1 MKGNNIIKDT
11 EIYMLAQ
18 YIDVLE
24 EIENFKSLEEVKEDI
39 KNRKK
44 IYKKEIKDMTSSDE
58 IFDLD
63 EIDKTLDEKLE
74 EYTKLYCKNNEYK
87 ELEKEIKEKKNK
99 ENMSKEELEELEDL
113 IYKKCDY
120 DAKFSYKIGLLEGL
134 KIITLK

>member
-18 YIDVLE
+18 FIDVLE

-63 EIDKTLDEKLE
+63 EIDKIIGTKEIEEIKDTTYELLTEEDIENYFLMEEYEDEKE
-74 EYTKLYCKNNEYK
+74 HKK
-87 ELEKEIKEKKNK
+87 E
-99 ENMSKEELEELEDL
+99 
-113 IYKKCDY
+113 
-120 DAKFSYKIGLLEGL
+120 
-134 KIITLK
+134 